1 MRMTDANLTRRIIAN
16 AEGCR
21 DYTRSLRVW
30 GTLRSVL
37 GYYAIDNDQLYF
49 RAFEEHKPL
58 FLGLVAQYPDLITY
72 SDTHGLNSGQIRNV
86 HQLVKA
92 LERDYP
98 VTDERPNY

>member
-30 GTLRSVL
+30 GTLRGVL
-37 GYYAIDNDQLYF
+37 SYYSIDNNQLYF
-49 RAFEEHKPL
+49 RAFEEAKPL
-58 FLGLVAQYPDLITY
+58 FLGLAAKYPELLDY
-72 SDTHGLNSGQIRNV
+72 SDTHGLNSGAIHNV
-86 HQLVKA
+86 YKLVKT

-98 VTDERPNY
+98 VTDETPN

>member
-16 AEGCR
+16 ADNCQ
-21 DYTRSLRVW
+21 DYTRSLMVW
-30 GTLRSVL
+30 GTLRGIL
-37 GYYAIDNDQLYF
+37 GYYSINANQLYF
-49 RAFEEHKPL
+49 RAFEEHKPI
-58 FLGLVAQYPDLITY
+58 FLGLATKYPDLITY